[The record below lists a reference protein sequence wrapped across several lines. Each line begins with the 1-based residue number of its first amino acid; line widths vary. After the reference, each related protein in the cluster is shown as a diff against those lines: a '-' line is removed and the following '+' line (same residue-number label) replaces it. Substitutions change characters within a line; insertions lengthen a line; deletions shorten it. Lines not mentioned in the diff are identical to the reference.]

1 MTTRRRLRWTLALL
15 ALGVALAHLGLLG
28 LGGQRE
34 APQPTAAAPVMLATA
49 APTEAQAN
57 MAASPAETPAVAP
70 VPQPKPVPR
79 RAPAQPPAPSVPR
92 EAPAPVQDDP
102 PVAPVEAGSD
112 DAARPTLVADSRR
125 EAADDDAPPARLIP
139 VAGAMGP
146 QASAALAEA
155 LASPPPVYR
164 TRIPPAAKLTYRL
177 TRSGFTGTGT
187 LDWKPDG
194 GSYTLRLEGKLPL
207 LGTLITQ
214 VSRGGFDRAG
224 LAPLRFT
231 DKRISKSEQAANF
244 QRGRGQIS
252 FSGPSWELPILAGTQ
267 DRLSVMVQLAAVA
280 GAWTRAPA
288 TGEQVQAYVVG
299 ARGDGDVWTIR
310 YLGRE
315 AVRTADG
322 RNVDSLKFLREPT
335 SPHGTRAEFW
345 LDPGSGFLPVRAR
358 LTDGSG
364 DALELLRDGEAS

>member
-28 LGGQRE
+28 LGGERA
-34 APQPTAAAPVMLATA
+34 APQPTVAAPVVLAAVPVEPAPPAAAAPA
-49 APTEAQAN
+49 A
-57 MAASPAETPAVAP
+57 MPAV
-70 VPQPKPVPR
+70 QPKPVPR
-79 RAPAQPPAPSVPR
+79 RAPAQSPAPPMPR
-92 EAPAPVQDDP
+92 EAPAPVRDDP
-102 PVAPVEAGSD
+102 PVAPIEPVSD
-112 DAARPTLVADSRR
+112 DAARPTL
-125 EAADDDAPPARLIP
+125 AADLPVETAAADDAPPARLLP
-139 VAGAMGP
+139 VAGGAMSP

-322 RNVDSLKFLREPT
+322 RIVDSLKFLREPT

-364 DALELLRDGEAS
+364 DALELLRDAGAS